1 MIKAVIVDDEPKA
14 IQSLTWE
21 LENFSNDIEVV
32 ETFTNPEKAIT
43 YLKHTHQ
50 IACFWI

>member
-21 LENFSNDIEVV
+21 LSHFSNEINVI
-32 ETFTNPEKAIT
+32 ETFTNPEKAIAF
-43 YLKHTHQ
+43 LNKQLILQ
-50 IACFWI
+50 IVYF